1 MKKGGHHGNV
11 QKVIF
16 VWVQKIFVSKV
27 ANVINL
33 APTDNTAN
41 FLDNTKLG
49 KYVSHT
55 PPVDLY
61 WFFEISIWAF
71 ISN

>member
-1 MKKGGHHGNV
+1 MKMGGHHGNV
-11 QKVIF
+11 QKVMF

-33 APTDNTAN
+33 ALTENIAN

-49 KYVSHT
+49 KYVFMHT
-55 PPVDLY
+55 PF
-61 WFFEISIWAF
+61 W
-71 ISN
+71 